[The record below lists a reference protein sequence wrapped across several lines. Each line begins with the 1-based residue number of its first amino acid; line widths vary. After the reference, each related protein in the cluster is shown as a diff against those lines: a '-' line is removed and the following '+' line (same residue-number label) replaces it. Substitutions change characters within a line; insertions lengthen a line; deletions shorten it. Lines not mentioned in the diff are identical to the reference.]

1 MRDLS
6 LKTLS
11 HSFSSSSILS
21 TISVP
26 LPKVFPRGSGKIW
39 NSSPE
44 EVDTKVYCS
53 GFGFCAVGGGNED
66 TWTVLETRKLD
77 LSFTRPKGSSAY
89 QL

>member
-53 GFGFCAVGGGNED
+53 GFGF
-66 TWTVLETRKLD
+66 
-77 LSFTRPKGSSAY
+77 
-89 QL
+89 